1 MHATDHSPQ
10 FDELSERS
18 ARALLARNHV
28 GRLAFSFK
36 NRVDIQPIHYVYDD
50 DYLFGRTSVGSKLVT
65 LAHHPWCAFEVDE
78 VHGLFQWESVVVHG
92 SFTMLDPKVGSS
104 SLYLRALDRLQ
115 RLIPGA
121 LSSRDPVP
129 ERAILFAIHIDEIS
143 GRAARPAAD

>member
-1 MHATDHSPQ
+1 MHATDDSPR
-10 FDELSERS
+10 FEELNERS

-28 GRLAFSFK
+28 GRLAFAFK

-65 LAHHPWCAFEVDE
+65 LAHHPWCAFEADE

-104 SLYLRALDRLQ
+104 SLYMRALDLLRQ
-115 RLIPGA
+115 FIPGT

-143 GRAARPAAD
+143 GRSARPARD